1 MAAVVLELLLCG
13 ELAPAEAL
21 PWLRVQDGELSD
33 KLLAYNSQRKDFVP
47 FLLNF
52 LREQTNQ
59 LIPNGPP
66 TPAKTSS
73 AKGLKPAGC
82 PQNRDD
88 SSQTVR
94 RISNSQTPRGTKTQ
108 LFPDTPN
115 SSFNSSASFQS
126 PSPSGSSFF
135 SKLNSDVNCA
145 VSPVS
150 PDLSNSTP
158 LRYGERRL
166 TQRASLGQFIVQSP
180 ENQFQRR
187 AKKKNFLVA
196 GRQGTKD
203 LGRSAAEEDG
213 AQWNANR
220 RNVEFVSTSQTAA
233 QLNIYNLEE
242 FPPVGATALGSKT
255 KPSRRINPTPV
266 SVERLQS
273 RPKKCFTST
282 PLSQPLS
289 STHSTGATSEA
300 LGAGPEGL
308 GPSIPSSNLQEERE
322 MLKIERS
329 KLLQQSPVLD
339 PATPIKCQYGRSFSV
354 SSDSIAVCADVSKVS
369 HRKQLDV
376 LAQLYSACISGNL
389 VPNIFLELFFI
400 LQLLTSRG
408 GTSTDDLE
416 DGVEYATERK
426 YVEMQYFRSVHN
438 CIYFAVRVLE
448 RQFTIISYLDKGTIR
463 LLGENDRIGMF
474 SASLRDQLSRAYE
487 ACTAQVSLAVPS
499 VIPSVPFEPETD
511 NRSNFTSDRAF
522 QNFKKQRDVFYELL
536 REWEDEHANP
546 GWEFER
552 AMGLR
557 IRNMMIN
564 LSTACNH
571 SHFARLF
578 QKQVIRMCKGT
589 VGTHIG
595 REHPDQDVLDIFGT
609 DNLTKLKRLQERFV
623 APQNIGG
630 PCPPPAFSGCQVFFR
645 DFLLCAGSHQLNQHL
660 SDTLCQQILEL
671 DSITILRHKSSGG
684 EADMDEQDEKEHFV
698 SVLMTARL
706 LAKFLGFLTFLPY
719 RTGDRPTREMQEASI
734 SLRNKSVPVLNIY
747 DLVRSSIKN
756 RRTILTVPW
765 VVEFLS
771 MMDHVAPF
779 LDCYNK
785 VFTLILHLYR
795 RLILT
800 SERKEHY
807 LNKLLILAVLG
818 WLFQIPTVPEE
829 IFFDEEKIDEFG
841 INTLDQGLDS
851 VPLVDQQLLYLCCP
865 YLCELRKLL
874 ASYVAGNGIKNGGY
888 MRKITPTSAE
898 PTVPALAQS
907 QQRLQA
913 ELEEAFFHNQ
923 PPSLR
928 KTVEFVAERVG
939 SNCVKHIKATLV
951 SELVRRG
958 TAMLQSEMKDEESNL
973 PKLLEAVTHQ
983 LCEEGRQAVAK
994 GSEFC
999 SRKGPEAI
1007 RVLLP
1012 GETSASVLRTAEDIA
1027 TRLATEK
1034 ACTWLSAN
1042 TTALIKKEMALSFE
1056 RLKKSQTMQ
1065 SANAAEVSGVTEG
1078 CPQDCKHNAPSPS
1091 QIASEFKEL
1100 LSITLGP
1107 RHSDE
1112 TVGHT
1117 ELDNL
1122 LRRLSRTLRCRQYI
1136 CPVIEQALARY
1147 TVELASLLIAGE
1159 VPLSDPTREDSR
1171 EETSHHRS
1179 VQHLLRLLLA
1189 LWKNDFC
1196 VPVPLQLMFSEKN
1209 ISYTVWTQNQKSWWN
1224 ELSFL
1229 IHSLTEWGLMKAVEI
1244 ECCWRGLSQKHWPQD
1259 FINVIESVLKM
1270 CSDLPKTDTMED
1282 QKPNETR
1289 YTE

>member
-1 MAAVVLELLLCG
+1 MAAVLELLLSG
-13 ELAPAEAL
+13 ELAAAEAL
-21 PWLRVQDGELSD
+21 PWLQVQDGELSD
-33 KLLAYNSQRKDFVP
+33 KLLAYNSLRKNFVP

-66 TPAKTSS
+66 TPGKTSS
-73 AKGLKPAGC
+73 AKGQKPA
-82 PQNRDD
+82 QDRDEGI
-88 SSQTVR
+88 QIV
-94 RISNSQTPRGTKTQ
+94 RISNSQTSRGTKTQ

-126 PSPSGSSFF
+126 PSSSGSSFF
-135 SKLNSDVNCA
+135 SNSSSDVNSV
-145 VSPVS
+145 VSPNS

-187 AKKKNFLVA
+187 ARKKNFIA
-196 GRQGTKD
+196 ACRQGAKD
-203 LGRSAAEEDG
+203 LGRSPTEEDVV
-213 AQWNANR
+213 QWSANKR
-220 RNVEFVSTSQTAA
+220 HVESVSTPCPEA
-233 QLNIYNLEE
+233 QLNIHNLEE
-242 FPPVGATALGSKT
+242 FPPVGATAFGRT

-266 SVERLQS
+266 SAERLQS

-289 STHSTGATSEA
+289 STYSKGATSEA
-300 LGAGPEGL
+300 FRAGPERF
-308 GPSIPSSNLQEERE
+308 GPLIPSGNLQEERE
-322 MLKIERS
+322 MLKIERY
-329 KLLQQSPVLD
+329 KLIHQSPVSD
-339 PATPIKCQYGRSFSV
+339 PATPNKCQYGRVLSV
-354 SSDSIAVCADVSKVS
+354 SADSIAVCADVSKVS
-369 HRKQLDV
+369 HKKQLDV
-376 LAQLYSACISGNL
+376 LAQLYSVCISENL

-408 GTSTDDLE
+408 TISTNDLE
-416 DGVEYATERK
+416 DGGSNAIERK

-448 RQFTIISYLDKGTIR
+448 KQVTLISYLDKGTIR

-474 SASLRDQLSRAYE
+474 SATLRDQLNCAHE
-487 ACTAQVSLAVPS
+487 TCTAQVSLVVPS

-522 QNFKKQRDVFYELL
+522 QNFKKQRDIFYELL
-536 REWEDEHANP
+536 REWEDKHSNP

-564 LSTACNH
+564 LSIACNH

-578 QKQVIRMCKGT
+578 QKQLIRMCKCT
-589 VGTHIG
+589 VGTLLG
-595 REHPDQDVLDIFGT
+595 NEHPDQDVLDIFGT

-684 EADMDEQDEKEHFV
+684 EADMDEQDEKEHFA

-747 DLVRSSIKN
+747 DLLRRSIKN
-756 RRTILTVPW
+756 GRTILTVPW

-779 LDCYNK
+779 LDCYRK

-795 RLILT
+795 CLVLKDGQ
-800 SERKEHY
+800 KEHY

-818 WLFQIPTVPEE
+818 WLFQVPAVPEE
-829 IFFDEEKIDEFG
+829 IFFNEEKIDEFG
-841 INTLDQGLDS
+841 INTSDQALDS
-851 VPLVDQQLLYLCCP
+851 VPLVDQQLFYLCCP

-907 QQRLQA
+907 QQRLQT

-951 SELVRRG
+951 SELVRCG
-958 TAMLQSEMKDEESNL
+958 IAMLQSEMKNEESNL

-994 GSEFC
+994 GREFC

-1012 GETSASVLRTAEDIA
+1012 TETSVSVLTTAQDIA

-1042 TTALIKKEMALSFE
+1042 TAALIKKEMAFSFE
-1056 RLKKSQTMQ
+1056 RLKKSRTTQ
-1065 SANAAEVSGVTEG
+1065 STNATESTS
-1078 CPQDCKHNAPSPS
+1078 CLPDCKHNAPSPS

-1100 LSITLGP
+1100 LSVTLGP

-1112 TVGHT
+1112 TVAHK

-1122 LRRLSRTLRCRQYI
+1122 LRRLRQTLRCGQYI

-1147 TVELASLLIAGE
+1147 TVELASLLVAGE
-1159 VPLSDPTREDSR
+1159 VPLSDSAMKDSV
-1171 EETSHHRS
+1171 EETSYHRS
-1179 VQHLLRLLLA
+1179 IQHLLRELLA
-1189 LWKNDFC
+1189 LWKNGFHA
-1196 VPVPLQLMFSEKN
+1196 PVPLQLMFSEKN
-1209 ISYTVWTQNQKSWWN
+1209 ISYAVHMQSPKSWWN
-1224 ELSFL
+1224 ALSFL
-1229 IHSLTEWGLMKAVEI
+1229 IHSLIEWELMKAVEI
-1244 ECCWRGLSQKHWPQD
+1244 ECCWRDLLQKSWPPD

-1270 CSDLPKTDTMED
+1270 CSELPKTNTVED